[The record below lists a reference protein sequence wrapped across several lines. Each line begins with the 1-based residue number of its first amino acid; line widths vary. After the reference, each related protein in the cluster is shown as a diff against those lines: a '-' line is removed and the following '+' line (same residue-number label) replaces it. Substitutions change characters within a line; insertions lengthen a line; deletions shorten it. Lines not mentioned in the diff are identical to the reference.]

1 MQYWEQLGE
10 IVRTVVGKYPKLR
23 TTHGRKVLEVRP
35 TVEWNKGTALAY
47 LLKAL
52 GGLCWFAG

>member
-1 MQYWEQLGE
+1 MQYWDQLGE
-10 IVRTVVGKYPKLR
+10 IVRGVVDQYPKLR

-35 TVEWNKGTALAY
+35 RVEWNKGTALAY

-52 GGLCWFAG
+52 GKLR